1 MIKSNMKEFK
11 TNKVLI
17 TSNFETGDCSV
28 GVIHIGVGNFHRAHQ
43 ALYFNKILN
52 EKKSSNWGIAG
63 INLRSQDRKLIAD
76 LKKSKNQYILKTVS
90 AQGEVIY
97 EEIKSILALYDWK
110 DSGDKI
116 QKLFTSNNVQL
127 ITITVTESGY
137 YFDKNDNLKLFTKDI
152 KNDLT
157 GKVPVTVFGA
167 LAKGLKARMDTN
179 GKPITIASCDNIQEN
194 GIMLKKCFFQ
204 YLHAVNDEELLKWV
218 ENNVS
223 FPSSMVDRIT
233 PKISK
238 NELNKIQETFNR
250 SEDCPVISEDFIQW
264 VIEDNFAGN
273 KPPLDLVGV
282 EIVEDVEPYENTKIK
297 ILNGGHIAL
306 AYLGVL
312 YGYKTYDTAIRDE
325 ELSVFFDSIQSK
337 EIIPSLPNKSPINYK
352 EYLTTTKNRFQNQHL
367 PDSLSRICMDGVSK
381 FPIFLMPVIEWHFS
395 RGLIPSLSLK
405 AIASW
410 YVFLCHVFHDKI
422 EFEYVEPKWSMLT
435 PFLVEDGEIG
445 FASDAELWGE
455 IPGKYPDFIECLYKE
470 IQALKERF
478 G

>member
-1 MIKSNMKEFK
+1 
-11 TNKVLI
+11 
-17 TSNFETGDCSV
+17 
-28 GVIHIGVGNFHRAHQ
+28 
-43 ALYFNKILN
+43 
-52 EKKSSNWGIAG
+52 
-63 INLRSQDRKLIAD
+63 
-76 LKKSKNQYILKTVS
+76 
-90 AQGEVIY
+90 
-97 EEIKSILALYDWK
+97 
-110 DSGDKI
+110 
-116 QKLFTSNNVQL
+116 
-127 ITITVTESGY
+127 
-137 YFDKNDNLKLFTKDI
+137 
-152 KNDLT
+152 
-157 GKVPVTVFGA
+157 
-167 LAKGLKARMDTN
+167 MDTN
-179 GKPITIASCDNIQEN
+179 GKPITVASCDNIQEN

-250 SEDCPVISEDFIQW
+250 SEDCSVISEDFIQW

-455 IPGKYPDFIECLYKE
+455 IPGRYPDFIECLFKE